1 MSVTKKDVEYVA
13 ELARLSFNEDEKES
27 LASDLNQILNYVEK
41 LQELDTEKEDIIVNP
56 YYIENKFREDKITP
70 SIKLEEVLENAPET
84 LEEYVLVPTIIR
96 EQ

>member
-41 LQELDTEKEDIIVNP
+41 LQELDTEKKDIIVNP
-56 YYIENKFREDKITP
+56 YYIENKFREDEITP

>member
-56 YYIENKFREDKITP
+56 YYIENKFREDEITP
-70 SIKLEEVLENAPET
+70 SIKLEEVLKNAPET